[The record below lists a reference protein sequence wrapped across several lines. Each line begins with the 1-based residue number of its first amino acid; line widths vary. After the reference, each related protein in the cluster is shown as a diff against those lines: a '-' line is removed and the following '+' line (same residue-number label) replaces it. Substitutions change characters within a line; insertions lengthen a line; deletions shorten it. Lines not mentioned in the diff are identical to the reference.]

1 MCAVYSIFHRKEFI
15 VSSPKSPSKLKSL
28 LLISF
33 LFLASKP
40 FAQTTPTDSAIAV
53 IQKIFLSYRKQSE
66 NTETEKN
73 KIAFT
78 NAVQSIS
85 VVPGPK
91 KLMILVEAWMYY
103 DPTDFPTRNLL
114 EPVFFRYKSA
124 TLKAV
129 NKRIKEKRKWEKPDE
144 APYSDLFSLRVELA
158 K

>member
-1 MCAVYSIFHRKEFI
+1 MWAVYFIFHRKEFI
-15 VSSPKSPSKLKSL
+15 VSKPKSPKLKSL

-53 IQKIFLSYRKQSE
+53 IHKIFLSYRKQSE
-66 NTETEKN
+66 NTETEKS

-78 NAVQSIS
+78 DAVQSIS
-85 VVPGPK
+85 VVPELK
-91 KLMILVEAWMYY
+91 ELMILVEVWMYY

-144 APYSDLFSLRVELA
+144 APYSDLFSLRVELT